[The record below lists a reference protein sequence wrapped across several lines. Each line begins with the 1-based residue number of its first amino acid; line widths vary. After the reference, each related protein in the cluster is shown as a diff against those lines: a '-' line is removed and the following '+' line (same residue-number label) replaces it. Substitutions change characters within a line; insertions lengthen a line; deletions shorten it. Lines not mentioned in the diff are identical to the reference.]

1 MLFDAATKA
10 TDKKYLEVW
19 NDSSGSK
26 LECVLS
32 KFLANATQRVLE
44 GDIKSA
50 RLESCSAC
58 FLEEYIPASMGIK
71 ATIDMTNT
79 IE

>member
-1 MLFDAATKA
+1 MS
-10 TDKKYLEVW
+10 
-19 NDSSGSK
+19 N
-26 LECVLS
+26 
-32 KFLANATQRVLE
+32 FLANATQRVLE

-58 FLEEYIPASMGIK
+58 FLEEYIPASMGTK

-79 IE
+79 IELQQADELL